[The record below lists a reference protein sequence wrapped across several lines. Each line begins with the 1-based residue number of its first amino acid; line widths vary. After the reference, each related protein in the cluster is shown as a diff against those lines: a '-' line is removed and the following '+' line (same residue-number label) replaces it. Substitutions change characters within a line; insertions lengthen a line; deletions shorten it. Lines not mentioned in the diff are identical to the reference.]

1 MNLERIERALR
12 DGPVDEPRY
21 VPGAFGSARRTEPLL
36 WAAAVAGALVLGI
49 VIGLGIG
56 LLRAPSPNVGGPSIN
71 SALIQEQLEGTWLS
85 EPVTQDEFVRFMLD
99 NGHSQADLDD
109 EWHEPIDTT
118 LRWGLDFDG
127 RGRLVIFTVTGD
139 GVTEI
144 VAEGPYELLPDG
156 RLRWTDITCVTI
168 ANFDVSADQ
177 LSFEDRESQN
187 CDTQERIAHDAFF
200 GLSSPYAFSAR

>member
-1 MNLERIERALR
+1 MNLDRIERALR

-36 WAAAVAGALVLGI
+36 LAAALAGALVLGV

-56 LLRAPSPNVGGPSIN
+56 LLRAPAPTVGGPSTN
-71 SALIQEQLEGTWLS
+71 SVLQEQLEGTWLS
-85 EPVTQDEFVRFMLD
+85 ETVTQDEFVRYMLD

-109 EWHEPIDTT
+109 EWHDPIETT

-139 GVTEI
+139 GVTEV
-144 VAEGPYELLPDG
+144 VAEGPYELLPDD
-156 RLRWTDITCVTI
+156 RLRWTDITCVMT

-177 LSFEDRESQN
+177 LSFDERDSQN
-187 CDTQERIAHDAFF
+187 CDAEERIAHDAFF